1 MGRRALGYSP
11 VDVPHPW
18 ERVGE
23 EGREP
28 LIRSVLPLVL
38 SILLAAV
45 PASSQVPDPATPET
59 AAGNSPRVE
68 LDQLLKLP
76 STLDYSVEKRGGRT
90 EGEWRSRFRELRTA
104 LEAERKGLE
113 TAEEDLE
120 RVAGTSD
127 AWQVAPPLPGMSGA
141 AADAPLDYR
150 IRQAINRH
158 RGEIE
163 RLERQL
169 RELEVEANLAV
180 VPEDW
185 RH

>member
-1 MGRRALGYSP
+1 MLNRIA
-11 VDVPHPW
+11 
-18 ERVGE
+18 
-23 EGREP
+23 
-28 LIRSVLPLVL
+28 LPLAL
-38 SILLAAV
+38 SLLLAAV
-45 PASSQVPDPATPET
+45 PALSQAPNPATPE
-59 AAGNSPRVE
+59 ASGGDSPRVE

-76 STLDYSVEKRGGRT
+76 STLDYSVERRGGRT

-104 LEAERKGLE
+104 LEAEREGLE
-113 TAEEDLE
+113 QAEEDLD

-127 AWQVAPPLPGMSGA
+127 AWSVAPPMPGMSEA

-150 IRQAINRH
+150 IRQTINHH
-158 RGEIE
+158 RQEIE

-185 RH
+185 RK

>member
-11 VDVPHPW
+11 VDVPHPG

-23 EGREP
+23 EGRET
-28 LIRSVLPLVL
+28 LNRSVLPLVL
-38 SILLAAV
+38 SLLLAVV
-45 PASSQVPDPATPET
+45 PASSQVQDPATPGTSE
-59 AAGNSPRVE
+59 GDFPRVE

-76 STLDYSVEKRGGRT
+76 STLDYSVEKRGGLT
-90 EGEWRSRFRELRTA
+90 EGEWRSRFRVLHTA
-104 LEAERKGLE
+104 LEAEREGLE
-113 TAEEDLE
+113 VAEEDLD

-127 AWQVAPPLPGMSGA
+127 AWQVAPPMPGMSGA

-150 IRQAINRH
+150 IRQALNRH
-158 RGEIE
+158 RREIE

-185 RH
+185 RE

>member
-1 MGRRALGYSP
+1 MSR
-11 VDVPHPW
+11 
-18 ERVGE
+18 
-23 EGREP
+23 
-28 LIRSVLPLVL
+28 LVL
-38 SILLAAV
+38 ALALSLLLAAL
-45 PASSQVPDPATPET
+45 PASSQSPDRAGPG
-59 AAGNSPRVE
+59 AAEGEPPRVE

-76 STLDYSVEKRGGRT
+76 STLDYSVERRGGRT

-104 LEAERKGLE
+104 LEAEREGLE
-113 TAEEDLE
+113 QAEEDLD

-127 AWQVAPPLPGMSGA
+127 AWSVAPPMPGMSEA

-150 IRQAINRH
+150 IRQTINHH
-158 RGEIE
+158 RQEIE

-185 RH
+185 RK